1 MTVVSQRDRWVR
13 TQLYASRQLPHS
25 VLTPLGSWYASRH
38 CASIMHVS
46 SSPRPWP
53 VALVRTSRAARSG
66 YVQRLRTRVHR
77 EGVTRPL
84 LSSRARTCRRHVDR
98 SPSSLA
104 ATERG
109 LSDLDQMPSPNIAS
123 NCAAWSQLR
132 SRLGDHGL
140 DEAVVVD
147 LAVVVGDGLLD
158 HLVHLAG
165 SGAGDWA
172 RGSRAGVRPSTR
184 RADEGRSEGA

>member
-1 MTVVSQRDRWVR
+1 MGQDGKAQKLSIAWRSQKGRE
-13 TQLYASRQLPHS
+13 AS
-25 VLTPLGSWYASRH
+25 
-38 CASIMHVS
+38 
-46 SSPRPWP
+46 
-53 VALVRTSRAARSG
+53 LVRVA
-66 YVQRLRTRVHR
+66 
-77 EGVTRPL
+77 
-84 LSSRARTCRRHVDR
+84 R

-184 RADEGRSEGA
+184 RADEGRSEGAREGLG